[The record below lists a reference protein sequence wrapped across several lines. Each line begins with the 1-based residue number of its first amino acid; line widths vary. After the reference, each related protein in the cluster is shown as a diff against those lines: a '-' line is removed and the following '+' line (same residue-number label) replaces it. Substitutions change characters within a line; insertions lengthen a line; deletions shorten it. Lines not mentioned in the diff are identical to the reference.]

1 MFFCCPG
8 LLKAHFVRWLFDRL
22 FRTNERVKT
31 GNNHTSPNPLQAG
44 TDVSQLKNMRYVFM
58 PAPKLTS
65 ILINHEQ
72 WYWSCKSSFLN
83 MIAQA
88 SKAHVTSVLHKFT
101 ISQEIRCCITSNHW
115 DFVWE
120 IKYWGLQMLNI
131 IIIFTFFL
139 QNKKGRLTFYVFL
152 CFLVWIHQFNWIF
165 LLLLYD
171 PMSLSSWY
179 EVKAAQKNSQR
190 SGPCLLKGGLR
201 PENPSNRS
209 FFSTR
214 GKLLSPLHCSNS
226 PTFVAGNEYFL
237 LPCPKYI
244 RSPDAVIS
252 RVDTALVWGQ
262 ISFDQGII
270 CFERNH

>member
-101 ISQEIRCCITSNHW
+101 ISQEIRCCVTSNHW

-139 QNKKGRLTFYVFL
+139 QNKKGRLTFDVFL

-190 SGPCLLKGGLR
+190 SGPCLLKGGLW

-209 FFSTR
+209 FFFQPEANFYHRYTAVIAPH
-214 GKLLSPLHCSNS
+214 LLPEMSIFSCHVQN
-226 PTFVAGNEYFL
+226 TFVLQMLWFREWTRHWSEVKFPL
-237 LPCPKYI
+237 TK
-244 RSPDAVIS
+244 V
-252 RVDTALVWGQ
+252 
-262 ISFDQGII
+262 
-270 CFERNH
+270 